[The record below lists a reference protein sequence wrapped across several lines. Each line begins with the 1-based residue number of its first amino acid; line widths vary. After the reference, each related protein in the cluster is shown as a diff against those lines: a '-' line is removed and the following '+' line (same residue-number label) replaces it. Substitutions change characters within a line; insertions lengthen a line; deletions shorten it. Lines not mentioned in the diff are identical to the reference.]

1 MHNKETIS
9 KRIIMSILIL
19 AMGFIS
25 TRSYAVSN
33 AAGSYPINEKIKT
46 LYNENKKNRKN
57 NTNGKFD
64 DIKEFKPIYNIK
76 MPINHQK
83 YLYYLTT
90 NRGLNYKK
98 TLAILKHESQFNAN
112 EINGNDYGYMQIN
125 KGNHKGLSK
134 TLNTPNTPLNPY
146 VNLFWGTYMLR
157 NLYDTWEKEGISNE
171 SIEGSAFTKLDRYVL
186 SSYNKGVAGFKKNG
200 EATNYINNV
209 ETELYKIN
217 EMLR

>member
-1 MHNKETIS
+1 
-9 KRIIMSILIL
+9 
-19 AMGFIS
+19 
-25 TRSYAVSN
+25 
-33 AAGSYPINEKIKT
+33 
-46 LYNENKKNRKN
+46 
-57 NTNGKFD
+57 
-64 DIKEFKPIYNIK
+64 